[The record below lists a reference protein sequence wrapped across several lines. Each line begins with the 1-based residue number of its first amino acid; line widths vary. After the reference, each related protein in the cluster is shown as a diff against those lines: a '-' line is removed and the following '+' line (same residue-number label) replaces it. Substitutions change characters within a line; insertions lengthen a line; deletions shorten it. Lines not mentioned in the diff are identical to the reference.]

1 MNASGMRFSQKLRF
15 RTTEIGFYLADDFC
29 RICRGHQ
36 PFLLEFKM
44 SCYEKTEEFLC
55 LHHWD

>member
-1 MNASGMRFSQKLRF
+1 MKFSLSDETK
-15 RTTEIGFYLADDFC
+15 TADLADDFC

-44 SCYEKTEEFLC
+44 SCCEKTEEFLC